1 MERINIVAKIKSELA
16 KGFREEP
23 LAPSSLMIAGALRV
37 EHRVVLD
44 IKERMLK
51 DIATNLANIE
61 LKRLFREGKV
71 GGFTHRIYQ
80 AIAVQNEIIG
90 KNL

>member
-1 MERINIVAKIKSELA
+1 MKRINIVAKIKNELA

-23 LAPSSLMIAGALRV
+23 LAPSSLIIAGALRV

-51 DIATNLANIE
+51 DIAINLANIE
-61 LKRLFREGKV
+61 LKRLRREGKV
-71 GGFTHRIYQ
+71 NGFNGKIYQ
-80 AIAVQNEIIG
+80 AIAMQNDIIN
-90 KNL
+90 KNS